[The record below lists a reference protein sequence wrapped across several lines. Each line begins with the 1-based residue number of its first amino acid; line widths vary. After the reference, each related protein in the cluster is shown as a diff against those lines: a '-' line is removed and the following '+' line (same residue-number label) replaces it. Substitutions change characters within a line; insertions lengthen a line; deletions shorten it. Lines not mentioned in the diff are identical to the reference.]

1 LRLWVECDIGKK
13 TMSRVFEAIYK
24 GECSECGNLI
34 EVGDDIRYNEF
45 HEIVRVECCGDEDDD
60 TW

>member
-1 LRLWVECDIGKK
+1 
-13 TMSRVFEAIYK
+13 MSRVFEAIYK